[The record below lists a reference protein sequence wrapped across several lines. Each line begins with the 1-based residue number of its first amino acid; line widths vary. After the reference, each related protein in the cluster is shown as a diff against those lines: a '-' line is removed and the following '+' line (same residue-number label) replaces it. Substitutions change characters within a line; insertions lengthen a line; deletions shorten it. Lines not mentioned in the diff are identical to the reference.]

1 MVRRNARR
9 SNRSTVKTD
18 RSKVDRSNGFSGESI
33 TGIHPVAEALAAGER
48 IEKVIIGKG
57 RVDDP
62 AVQAIVRSAKTAGVA
77 VQIEG
82 DDAFRRFGSERHQ
95 HVAAVVRRYVY
106 ARWEDVRAAVKG
118 AADALVI
125 VLDHIEDPQNLGA
138 VMRNA
143 EGAGATAVVIPD
155 RRAAGVTPAAR
166 RAAAG
171 AASHLR
177 VASVPNLVRAL
188 EDLKTDGCWVY
199 GLSTGPGSATYTQMD
214 MRGRCVIVV
223 GAEGKGLSRV
233 VGEKCDRLAQIPLR
247 GKVKSLNASSASAIA
262 LFEAVRQ
269 RAQTPVA

>member
-1 MVRRNARR
+1 MGRRNARPPKLKPTR
-9 SNRSTVKTD
+9 D
-18 RSKVDRSNGFSGESI
+18 DESI
-33 TGIHPVAEALAAGER
+33 AGVHAVAEALAAGER
-48 IEKVIIGKG
+48 IDKVIIGKARTG
-57 RVDDP
+57 DP
-62 AVQAIVRSAKTAGVA
+62 AVQAIVRSAKSAGVA
-77 VQIEG
+77 VQVEG
-82 DDAFRRFGSERHQ
+82 EEAFRRFGTERHQ
-95 HVAAVVRRYVY
+95 HVAAVIKRYVY
-106 ARWEDVRAAVKG
+106 ARWEDVRASVKS
-118 AADALVI
+118 ATDALVV

-138 VMRNA
+138 VLRNA

-177 VASVPNLVRAL
+177 VACVPNLVRAL
-188 EDLKTDGCWVY
+188 GDLKADGCWVY
-199 GLSTGPGSATYTQMD
+199 GLSTDEGAAAYTQMD

-247 GKVKSLNASSASAIA
+247 GKVKSLNASSAAAIA

-269 RAQTPVA
+269 RAQKPVA